1 MKNLYRLPR
10 HFVPPPAALD
20 AQHLRAGRNDGGFTL
35 FEIML
40 VMALMVAVTA
50 IGIINLAR
58 LQSVFSLRSSADEIK
73 AEIQY
78 GRELAVANKD
88 SGLYNVTGSVLAFK
102 LLKNGGEIS
111 RYQIPQGMVM
121 TPLSFSWNFTPLT
134 GALNTCSPCQIS
146 LFFRGLTEIINI
158 QANGIVD

>member
-88 SGLYNVTGSVLAFK
+88 SGLYNVTGS
-102 LLKNGGEIS
+102 
-111 RYQIPQGMVM
+111 
-121 TPLSFSWNFTPLT
+121 
-134 GALNTCSPCQIS
+134 TCSPCQIS